1 MSNLKGLK
9 LGGDDDNLT
18 TPPSGPA
25 KEAEDSTN
33 LENVESEV
41 EEEVEEVQ
49 EVEQVQEA
57 QSDEPAVR
65 WSSHPIARY
74 CIGDFHFENGLLVL
88 QTSEEADAFQKVYE
102 SLPVYEQCRLTKLDV
117 SAAEAIVR
125 ERIANGGG
133 ATKVIDSS
141 VGDRAPNGA
150 VGTGDLLS

>member
-9 LGGDDDNLT
+9 LGGADDNLT

-25 KEAEDSTN
+25 AN

-41 EEEVEEVQ
+41 E
-49 EVEQVQEA
+49 QVQET
-57 QSDEPAVR
+57 QEVQGDEPAAR

-74 CIGDFHFENGLLVL
+74 TIGDYRFENGLLVL
-88 QTSEEADAFQKVYE
+88 QTTEEADAFQKVYE
-102 SLPVYEQCRLTKLDV
+102 SLPVFEQSRLTKIDV

-125 ERIANGGG
+125 ERLANGGG